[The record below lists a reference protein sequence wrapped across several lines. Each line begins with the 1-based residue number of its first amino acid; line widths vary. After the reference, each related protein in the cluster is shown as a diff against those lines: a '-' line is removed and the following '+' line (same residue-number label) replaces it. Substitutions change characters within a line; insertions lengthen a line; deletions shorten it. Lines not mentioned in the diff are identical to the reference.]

1 MDDAAIRWVKEAVVR
16 ALLKSP
22 EDVGFYYAQVDDSL
36 RKPQY
41 RKALQ
46 EAIDESRQLLK
57 SRQEKRH
64 QRTA

>member
-46 EAIDESRQLLK
+46 EAIDESRQMLEDR
-57 SRQEKRH
+57 RQNANQHR
-64 QRTA
+64 A